1 MASRQIKILKFLAVK
16 NWFSIDY
23 CSNLERFH
31 FFSFNI
37 IRDIGHFVKLFTL
50 FTWYGPETKIASQFD
65 VGTQV
70 ESNRSRKLKIN
81 GHIDIRTRL
90 TRYFVAISLK

>member
-1 MASRQIKILKFLAVK
+1 MASRKIKILKFLAVK

-37 IRDIGHFVKLFTL
+37 IRDIGHFVKLFT
-50 FTWYGPETKIASQFD
+50 WYDPETKIASQFD

-70 ESNRSRKLKIN
+70 ESNRYKQLKIN